1 MHDDVL
7 RRLVHQAVD
16 QRTASFTPNPFLAQQ
31 VIAKGKEKKQM
42 KKKITLG
49 LVLAVMLLLLSATAL
64 ALTHLEE
71 LKAIWEDSYE
81 RMNTYGGFYAVPMEE
96 FDLKGFEE
104 DYTADTGLERKEDLV
119 INTVPQEGDLPYEE
133 AYLIAISAITE
144 KFGTPVSEIEAMGV
158 YPEFFKSV
166 YNDDVSEWEFYFSP
180 RTNVNIEEDN
190 TYPPPGEYRVYIH
203 SPSGEVTYCGWYL
216 DEFFPDYAKRTW
228 EAGKHQYVYER
239 AKGGSFSD
247 FFLMEAD
254 QRAYFLQ
261 LFREEG
267 FDLSPFQ
274 LTDEALL
281 ENLSFTLE
289 FYDGGENLMHA
300 DLPGIREALAVME
313 KEYGLTPALM
323 DDLYYAALPSPA
335 ASDTLDICFSFNYDL
350 AARASNELPYP
361 YGLNAFCHVARRHLG
376 SFMVVLD
383 KDSYQVLKVIR
394 HIKKE
399 KPGTGEK
406 LLENSVWEKEL
417 ILQLPSL
424 VNQLKQLT
432 LAEGEESTMELGIR
446 YDEIM
451 RSFGGSVKEF
461 PSRRLSANDVQQVQ
475 AEQIASAALAQKLD
489 LSPGDLLL
497 TYPQVLA
504 TYVPGNCTWSVQFYT
519 EDQTRSAFV
528 YEILVDAQNGE
539 VLSII
544 DYTQGNG

>member
-7 RRLVHQAVD
+7 RRLVHHAVD
-16 QRTASFTPNPFLAQQ
+16 QRTASFTPNSFLAQQ
-31 VIAKGKEKKQM
+31 VIAKGKETKPM

-49 LVLAVMLLLLSATAL
+49 LVLALLLLLISVTAL

-71 LKAIWEDSYE
+71 LKAVWEDSYA

-104 DYTADTGLERKEDLV
+104 DYTAGTGLERKEDLV

-133 AYLIAISAITE
+133 AYLIAIAAITE
-144 KFGTPVSEIEAMGV
+144 KFGTPESEIEAMGV

-190 TYPPPGEYRVYIH
+190 TYPPPGEYRVYIE

-239 AKGGSFSD
+239 AKGNAFSD

-254 QRAYFLQ
+254 QREYFLQ
-261 LFREEG
+261 LFREDG

-313 KEYGLTPALM
+313 EKYGLTPDLM

-350 AARASNELPYP
+350 AARAGSELPYP
-361 YGLNAFCHVARRHLG
+361 YGLNAFCHVARKHLG
-376 SFMVVLD
+376 SFMVILD
-383 KDSYQVLKVIR
+383 KDNFQVQNVIR
-394 HIKKE
+394 HIDAKN
-399 KPGTGEK
+399 PGTGEK

-417 ILQLPSL
+417 ILKLPAL
-424 VNQLKQLT
+424 TGQLKQLT
-432 LAEGEESTMELGIR
+432 LAEGESTMELGIR

-451 RSFGGSVKEF
+451 RSFGGSMEEF
-461 PSRRLSANDVQQVQ
+461 PSRRLTAHDVQQDQ
-475 AEQIASAALAQKLD
+475 AIQIATAALAEKLR
-489 LSPGDLLL
+489 LSPGDVLLA
-497 TYPQVLA
+497 YPQVQA
-504 TYVPGNCTWSVQFYT
+504 TYVPQTAAWSVQFFT
-519 EDQTRSAFV
+519 EDQTRAEYI
-528 YEILVDAQNGE
+528 YETLVDAQNGN
-539 VLSII
+539 VLSIF